1 MVAPKFCGYFSMW
14 LPKLS
19 FYLAQSVGDSA
30 QETAEQ
36 AKDLLTEITLMK
48 IVEAT
53 IIVVVA
59 FALTKLLDRVLFWVS
74 EKIAKE
80 WRLRVKQFVP
90 FVRMLVL
97 TTALVLLLNRFL
109 NLSQQNVLAITG
121 TVALALG
128 FAFKDYV
135 SSIIAGLLGLFEA
148 PYQIGDRIKIG
159 ENYGE
164 VMSYGLRGLRL
175 KTPNDDIV
183 SIPHNKIW
191 TEAISN
197 ANMGSLEAQVTTS
210 FYLEHSANSEQV
222 RNILY
227 RIAQTSRYTQL
238 KLPIAVIIEEEIW
251 GTLFKLKAYPI
262 DARNEFD
269 YKTDLTLRA
278 KTKFRECGFSYPS
291 VGGMDVRE
299 ADS

>member
-1 MVAPKFCGYFSMW
+1 MIALEFSEYFSMGF
-14 LPKLS
+14 PKVS

-36 AKDLLTEITLMK
+36 AKDLLTEITLIK
-48 IVEAT
+48 VVEA
-53 IIVVVA
+53 IVIVIVA
-59 FALTKLLDRVLFWVS
+59 FALTKLLDRFLFWIS
-74 EKIAKE
+74 ERIAKE

-97 TTALVLLLNRFL
+97 TSAIVLLLNRFL

-159 ENYGE
+159 EDYGE

-175 KTPNDDIV
+175 RTPNDDIV

-210 FYLEHSANSEQV
+210 FYLEHYADSEQV

-227 RIAQTSRYTQL
+227 RVAQTSRYTQL
-238 KLPIAVIIEEEIW
+238 KLPIAVVIEEKIW

-278 KTKFRECGFSYPS
+278 KKKFRECGFSYPNLTA
-291 VGGMDVRE
+291 MDLE
-299 ADS
+299 NADG